1 MISSTRDT
9 CTVSWTQ
16 VVPPANTIIQGYVI
30 QINDGLDRDTYA
42 TVYNGRLNSSTLS
55 TTITGLSTHNYQI
68 IGYAINK
75 VGNGAQ
81 STPVTWL
88 TVAPPGQPGRPLYI
102 SSTTTSIYVECE
114 PAIDDGGSPITKY
127 QLLYDL
133 VEGLN
138 TAGTENWIVAVNVN
152 VLSYNLTGLTT
163 NSLYR
168 FKVLAKSGSVIA
180 GDYSPISQFYV
191 MPLLFSNH
199 NRYIKHRIFRK
210 FN

>member
-30 QINDGLDRDTYA
+30 QINDGLGGDTYT
-42 TVYNGRLNSSTLS
+42 TVYNGRLNPSTLS

-88 TVAPPGQPGRPLYI
+88 TVAPPEQPGRPLYI
-102 SSTTTSIYVECE
+102 SSTTTSIYVE
-114 PAIDDGGSPITKY
+114 
-127 QLLYDL
+127 
-133 VEGLN
+133 
-138 TAGTENWIVAVNVN
+138 
-152 VLSYNLTGLTT
+152 
-163 NSLYR
+163 
-168 FKVLAKSGSVIA
+168 
-180 GDYSPISQFYV
+180 
-191 MPLLFSNH
+191 
-199 NRYIKHRIFRK
+199 
-210 FN
+210 